1 MALSFVVNK
10 EEFAANA
17 TDLGGTFELLPKG
30 NYEVALLDAKIKPF
44 GGNGANKDMT
54 AYHITWKLTENNETG
69 ANRRLWTTTVLGTK
83 WAQGSRNFSF
93 DQLVNALGIVPDD
106 DGAFDFPDEDE
117 ILDMDVVIGVEVG
130 INEYNGKESNR
141 VERFLTQEQLEK
153 RNATATPKASTAE
166 KAKGSDKPN
175 GMFV

>member
-44 GGNGANKDMT
+44 GGNGANK
-54 AYHITWKLTENNETG
+54 
-69 ANRRLWTTTVLGTK
+69 
-83 WAQGSRNFSF
+83 
-93 DQLVNALGIVPDD
+93 DD